1 MAIFKFF
8 ITLADISFL
17 ASYVSSET
25 HHYNFITAVVVLY
38 VANKKCVLMDYVLKA
53 GNKSH

>member
-8 ITLADISFL
+8 IILADISFL
-17 ASYVSSET
+17 ACYVSSET
-25 HHYNFITAVVVLY
+25 HHYKSITAVVVLY

>member
-25 HHYNFITAVVVLY
+25 HYYNYITAVDVLY